1 MIVSLKGK
9 IQYLSPNHLV
19 IDVSGIGYECMISAS
34 TYDHLLKIDKEV
46 IFIDTYHHITDSS
59 QSLFG
64 FIHIQEKDMFKML
77 ISISGIGP
85 KIAIQIFSSVTASD
99 LETRIISGEV
109 SSLTSLPGIGP
120 KTAKRIIIELKD
132 KLLSLNDNELPIE
145 DPIINDKHHNDAV
158 DALIVLGYNKREI
171 IDHLNEIKDEI
182 SRLSTSE
189 IIKIILNKI
198 GTR

>member
-9 IQYLSPNHLV
+9 IQSLSLNHLV
-19 IDVSGIGYECMISAS
+19 IDVSGIGYECMISAY

-46 IFIDTYHHITDSS
+46 VFIEIHHHITDSS

-64 FIHIQEKDMFKML
+64 FIDIQEKDMFKML

-85 KIAIQIFSSVTASD
+85 KIAIQMFSSVTASD
-99 LETRIISGEV
+99 LEARIISGEV

-120 KTAKRIIIELKD
+120 KTAKRVIIELKD

-145 DPIINDKHHNDAV
+145 EPIVNEKQYNDAV
-158 DALIVLGYNKREI
+158 DALIVLGYNKRNI
-171 IDHLNEIKDEI
+171 IDHMNKIKDEI
-182 SRLSTSE
+182 SSLSTSE
-189 IIKIILNKI
+189 IIKKILNEI